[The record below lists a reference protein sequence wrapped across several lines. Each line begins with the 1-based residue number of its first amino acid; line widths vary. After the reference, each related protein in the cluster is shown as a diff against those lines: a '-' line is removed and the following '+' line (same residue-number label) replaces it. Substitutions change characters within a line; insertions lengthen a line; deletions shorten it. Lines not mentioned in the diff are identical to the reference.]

1 MRLPYRLTL
10 CALLLASPLF
20 ASAAP
25 ASDSEINRLLSAS
38 RAQTMLTNLLPK
50 LEAMQDQQF
59 NQALSN
65 PALTPEQRQRI
76 EDIAQRTREVMRQNM
91 AWPQL
96 RKIYLEQYRQHFSRE
111 DILAMAE
118 FYESD
123 TGQRMLDRN
132 PELMAGTIGGIQ
144 AQLAPQLDALRRE
157 LEALAQP
164 AR

>member
-10 CALLLASPLF
+10 CAVLMASPLL
-20 ASAAP
+20 ATAAP
-25 ASDSEINRLLSAS
+25 PSDAEINRLLSAS
-38 RAQTMLTNLLPK
+38 RAQAMLSSLLPQM
-50 LEAMQDQQF
+50 EATQSQQF
-59 NQALSN
+59 AQILAN
-65 PALTPEQRQRI
+65 PTLTVEQRRQI
-76 EDIAQRTREVMRQNM
+76 EEIAGRTRDVMRQHM

-96 RKIYLEQYRQHFSRE
+96 RKVYLAQYRQHFSRE

-132 PELMAGTIGGIQ
+132 PELMAGTMAGIQ
-144 AQLAPQLDALRRE
+144 AQLAPSLDSLRRE
-157 LEALAQP
+157 LEAVAEP